1 MVLVVSTFSHW
12 KHYNPQLHFTLFIL
26 HFTFISLPSILH
38 LLHFLPV
45 SSFGNNR
52 NNFFL
57 TPRTGPCG
65 TTLATA
71 FGSDLRSVDTLG
83 SSRFALTQPDCFA
96 TGVFPRGALESA
108 RRVAPGWQE
117 LFLSVVMVASSSTKL
132 ILIYIPEPC
141 AGGGSPFSF

>member
-1 MVLVVSTFSHW
+1 LPIFS
-12 KHYNPQLHFTLFIL
+12 
-26 HFTFISLPSILH
+26 S
-38 LLHFLPV
+38 
-45 SSFGNNR
+45 GNNQ
-52 NNFFL
+52 NNFFSRAAHGAL
-57 TPRTGPCG
+57 W
-65 TTLATA
+65 L
-71 FGSDLRSVDTLG
+71 LG
-83 SSRFALTQPDCFA
+83 SSRFALTQPDRFA